1 MKFEDASPNSFRNVP
16 STPERSAPTTEATL
30 ETPRAMRT
38 GALYLNGAS
47 EPDPLREIAQALT
60 FTGQCAKIA
69 PRQEKFDREFPFQI
83 EAYAFSST
91 DSRSLEDRQN
101 RLALLVPLN
110 GWLRVD
116 IAVTGVDLCA
126 GEILIA
132 PNLKMV
138 LRAGLGE
145 THVQVLVISFLPRF
159 VYSLGSPS
167 HDYFFLLPFHAVE
180 ARSSRVVRQ
189 GPALRDIHGT
199 IARLVRCYVGRPH
212 YFEVGCKTLLLE
224 LLYGIG
230 RQSLDAEWIRSQTIC
245 QTTQAAKLAPV
256 MEFVKGNYAEFIT
269 LKQAAS
275 LAKMSVPQFV
285 RVFKT
290 VAGMS
295 FVTYVTHVRLS
306 RAARLLKESSL
317 TIAQVAYEV
326 GFSDQSYFDRRFKE
340 AFGQT
345 PREFRQLRERPSAKG
360 KCQHRHFR
368 ESIVF
373 TN

>member
-1 MKFEDASPNSFRNVP
+1 VVDKLRFGATAGQVQIVQKIHGIILGPLPGSPTVSAAKTMKFEDASPNSFRNVP

-30 ETPRAMRT
+30 ETARAMRT

-138 LRAGLGE
+138 LRAGLVKR
-145 THVQVLVISFLPRF
+145 TF
-159 VYSLGSPS
+159 
-167 HDYFFLLPFHAVE
+167 
-180 ARSSRVVRQ
+180 
-189 GPALRDIHGT
+189 
-199 IARLVRCYVGRPH
+199 RC
-212 YFEVGCKTLLLE
+212 
-224 LLYGIG
+224 
-230 RQSLDAEWIRSQTIC
+230 W
-245 QTTQAAKLAPV
+245 
-256 MEFVKGNYAEFIT
+256 
-269 LKQAAS
+269 
-275 LAKMSVPQFV
+275 
-285 RVFKT
+285 
-290 VAGMS
+290 
-295 FVTYVTHVRLS
+295 
-306 RAARLLKESSL
+306 
-317 TIAQVAYEV
+317 
-326 GFSDQSYFDRRFKE
+326 
-340 AFGQT
+340 
-345 PREFRQLRERPSAKG
+345 
-360 KCQHRHFR
+360 
-368 ESIVF
+368 
-373 TN
+373 